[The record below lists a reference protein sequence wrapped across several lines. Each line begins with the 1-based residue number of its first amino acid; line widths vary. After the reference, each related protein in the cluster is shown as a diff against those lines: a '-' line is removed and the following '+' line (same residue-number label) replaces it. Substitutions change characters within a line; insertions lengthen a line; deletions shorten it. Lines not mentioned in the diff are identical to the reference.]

1 MASINSIKLSTRFL
15 LLSLFL
21 ALVVIVEGSVIV
33 LDNMKINDETFMLAE
48 KNIPILNNAHRMKL
62 AVVQVQQ
69 WLSDISATRGRDGLN
84 DGFDEAENN
93 ARIFH
98 QLVDELV
105 QLDTEGADRYRA
117 MTPVFNA
124 YYETGKKMAQSYID
138 TGPEGGNKM
147 MASFDEVAAKMSEEV
162 DGFLAEVEQKT
173 EAILLKQ
180 KKLTTSSVRSIIIG
194 SIIVLAGIGLV
205 YLIMSRI
212 LTCLPTFLE
221 QLKKV
226 ADGDLTSTINV
237 TRKDEFGDLM
247 RGLKSM
253 QQRLLEMITKIST
266 TTQQLSAMSQQ
277 VSTVMMKTNENI
289 QQQHQETEQISSAM
303 GEMSSAVREVLQ
315 SVTDSANAANAAN
328 TETEKGSKL
337 VHDAIK
343 GIQHLAELI
352 EKTSGLI
359 QNVEKDSENI
369 NTVLDVIK
377 GIAEQTNLL
386 ALNAA
391 IEAARAG
398 EQGRGF
404 AVVADEVRTLAGR
417 TQQSTEEIN
426 SIIDKLQT
434 GARESVRAMEQSR
447 EKTYSVVDQAE
458 LAGGSL
464 TTIAESVSRID
475 VMSGHIAAAT
485 QEQSAVAENMENNVV
500 RISDMAKHN
509 AETVEQT
516 YQAGIELTHIA
527 AELKG
532 LVEKFRV

>member
-1 MASINSIKLSTRFL
+1 MVSLNSIKLSTRFL
-15 LLSLFL
+15 LLSLIL
-21 ALVVIVEGSVIV
+21 ALVVIIEGMLIV
-33 LDNMKINDETFMLAE
+33 RDNIRINNQTVMLAE

-69 WLSDISATRGRDGLN
+69 WLTDISATRGRDGLN

-93 ARIFH
+93 AKIFH
-98 QLVDELV
+98 QVVDELT
-105 QLDTEGADRYRA
+105 QLDAEHADKYRA

-147 MASFDEVAAKMSEEV
+147 MAAFDGVAAKMSEEV
-162 DGFLAEVEQKT
+162 DGFLAEVEQET
-173 EAILLKQ
+173 EAVLLKQ
-180 KKLTTSSVRSIIIG
+180 QKLTSSSVRSIIIG
-194 SIIVLAGIGLV
+194 SIIVLVGIGMV

-212 LTCLPTFLE
+212 LNCLPKVLE

-226 ADGDLTSTINV
+226 AEGDLTSSIDV
-237 TRKDEFGDLM
+237 TRHDEFGDLM
-247 RGLKSM
+247 RGLKTM
-253 QQRLLEMITKIST
+253 QQHLLEMISKIT
-266 TTQQLSAMSQQ
+266 ATTQQLSSMSQQ
-277 VSTVMMKTNENI
+277 VSSVMMKTNENI
-289 QQQHQETEQISSAM
+289 QQQHVETEQISSAM
-303 GEMSSAVREVLQ
+303 DEMSSAVREVLK
-315 SVTDSANAANAAN
+315 SVTDSAAAANGAN
-328 TETEKGSKL
+328 AETETGSKL
-337 VHDAIK
+337 VQDAID
-343 GIQHLAELI
+343 GIQQLAELI
-352 EKTSGLI
+352 EQTSLLI
-359 QNVEKDSENI
+359 QNVERDSENI

-417 TQQSTEEIN
+417 TQESTEEIN

-434 GARESVRAMEQSR
+434 GARKSVKAMEQSQ
-447 EKTYSVVDQAE
+447 EKTLSVVDQAA
-458 LAGGSL
+458 LAGASL
-464 TTIAESVSRID
+464 KTIAGSVARID
-475 VMSGHIAAAT
+475 EMSSNIASAT
-485 QEQSAVAENMENNVV
+485 EEQSAVADHMNSNVT
-500 RISDMAKHN
+500 RIRDMAKHN

-516 YQAGIELTHIA
+516 YQSGTELTRIA
-527 AELKG
+527 TELQG